1 MYIMDIHS
9 NRYLSFFCYPWQVF
23 SIPFELNFFCV
34 CRMNEFCYVQTCFNF
49 TSQSKINSKGKP
61 PQFNVHF
68 SIDFKS
74 IFRCLAIFIADHQR
88 ICLSPF
94 SSFTSQILSLWF
106 GFFFK
111 SFIKTI
117 NIELEMGS
125 LNPNSLESSLFSLAA
140 KNLDKNP

>member
-1 MYIMDIHS
+1 MYIIDIYH
-9 NRYLSFFCYPWQVF
+9 FFCYPWQVF
-23 SIPFELNFFCV
+23 SIPFELFFL
-34 CRMNEFCYVQTCFNF
+34 CRMNEYCYVQTCFDF